1 MKLHQGL
8 VSHLQRQHNFKPRV
22 QGYVLNVFASLG
34 QYINNKIK
42 EKSKQR
48 VVSEVIT
55 KSFDKMAYPP
65 RV

>member
-1 MKLHQGL
+1 MKLHHGL
-8 VSHLQRQHNFKPRV
+8 VSHLQQQHNFKPRV

-34 QYINNKIK
+34 HYINNKIM
-42 EKSKQR
+42 EMSKQR

-55 KSFDKMAYPP
+55 KSFDKMAYQP